1 VGKLKK
7 GYVQVYTG
15 DGKGKTTAALGLAL
29 RAAGYDLKVLIAQ
42 FIKGRRYSEIKAL
55 EKFKDNIEVRQY
67 GRGFF
72 IKKEPSEKDMAS
84 AEKGLK
90 EIKALLS
97 SGEYD
102 MVILDEIN
110 VATYFNLLKIEDVVD
125 LINLKPADV
134 ELILT
139 GRRVDQQVIKM
150 ADLVTEMREIKHY
163 FKNGVMGRKGIER

>member
-29 RAAGYDLKVLIAQ
+29 RAAGYDLKVFIAQ

-72 IKKEPSEKDMAS
+72 IKKEPSEKDIDL
-84 AEKGLK
+84 AEKGLE

-97 SGEYD
+97 SGKYD
-102 MVILDEIN
+102 VVILDEIN
-110 VATYFNLLKIEDVVD
+110 VATYFNLFKVKDVTD
-125 LINLKPADV
+125 LINLKPDDV
-134 ELILT
+134 ELVLT
-139 GRRVDQQVIKM
+139 GRRVGQQVIEM

-163 FKNGVMGRKGIER
+163 FKKGVMGRKGIER